1 MAKTRSLSLEN
12 AGQCVRQSKEPIQ
25 TSKPY
30 KQTEKPTNSAE
41 TPILENPTEQN
52 ENIAIASHETE
63 DISGQIPEVAN
74 CETEPSVY
82 ARRTVKF
89 PSSCV
94 IKTDN
99 PDELISSIDIDITNE
114 AYGFS
119 IKAEDWELFENYIA
133 ESGAEYEVEYSED
146 IVYNIDIE
154 IENSQTL
161 EKEDIEKRISDLKIN
176 MIEQEARMALGFVWE
191 DNYSGDYDAML
202 AKADNIMYED
212 KRSYYEML
220 AKGSAVK

>member
-1 MAKTRSLSLEN
+1 MDIAAKNRFNIKQIVKFAAPVAACVAVTIGFFSGGVYDSFSLGNTEISSGTSQNTQVVSE
-12 AGQCVRQSKEPIQ
+12 GKSYEEPVISEEKEPIQ

-30 KQTEKPTNSAE
+30 KQTEKPKISAE

-63 DISGQIPEVAN
+63 DTSGQTPEVAN
-74 CETEPSVY
+74 CETETSVY

-161 EKEDIEKRISDLKIN
+161 EKEDIE
-176 MIEQEARMALGFVWE
+176 
-191 DNYSGDYDAML
+191 
-202 AKADNIMYED
+202 
-212 KRSYYEML
+212 
-220 AKGSAVK
+220 